1 MMASEAITQSESRD
15 LPSTLD
21 NLSGAIPTLPTLIVT
36 SPEGY
41 VHEILP
47 PVRRTAVR
55 LSPAAIRRLQ
65 AARYAESP
73 LATASSLLAE
83 QEEPVAE
90 VQKLLLYYEFT
101 IHSGF
106 PSRLYQSV
114 NKLSYQTGARSS
126 DVRRSCGAG
135 HRLPGLVNRSDGR
148 IRADQSA
155 RRPLR

>member
-1 MMASEAITQSESRD
+1 MMASEAITQSELRD

-21 NLSGAIPTLPTLIVT
+21 NLRGASIFTISASYTPTLPTLIVT

-41 VHEILP
+41 VHEIIP

-90 VQKLLLYYEFT
+90 VQKPLLSHKLH

-106 PSRLYQSV
+106 PF
-114 NKLSYQTGARSS
+114 KIIPE
-126 DVRRSCGAG
+126 CK
-135 HRLPGLVNRSDGR
+135 
-148 IRADQSA
+148 
-155 RRPLR
+155 